1 MVQVLRTCKLFRTYD
16 FFGEIN
22 NRNNCTKRF
31 AHIRTFRP
39 THSAN
44 YKTIKIIKKMKNKIF
59 KTNNDWTGVITR
71 LTIGLILFPHGAQKM
86 LGMFGGYGFTGTMG
100 FFTDTM
106 NLPWI
111 IGFLVIIIE
120 FIGALSLIA
129 GFASRIWSALTII
142 LFLGIIFTSH
152 LHNGFFMNWFGN
164 QKGEGY
170 EYHLLIVG
178 LAIATLING
187 SGKYSVDERLVK

>member
-1 MVQVLRTCKLFRTYD
+1 
-16 FFGEIN
+16 
-22 NRNNCTKRF
+22 
-31 AHIRTFRP
+31 
-39 THSAN
+39 
-44 YKTIKIIKKMKNKIF
+44 MKNKIF

-106 NLPWI
+106 NLSWI
-111 IGFLVIIIE
+111 IGFLIIIIE

-178 LAIATLING
+178 LAVATLING